1 MPCDKHWDQT
11 QIFTLPYSASTDF
24 LVMEWIE
31 AIFQG
36 SVSKGDGNLF
46 VIIIFVQQVSVMV
59 SILEQIS
66 RPTFLSVNFNKW
78 HEESFFT
85 MPRPFFISKY
95 TKIKRAALLLIGYIE
110 FRFIKWWD
118 VKFVVPMY
126 VPGYIEK
133 LGKER
138 QK

>member
-1 MPCDKHWDQT
+1 MPFDNKYLDQT
-11 QIFTLPYSASTDF
+11 KIQILLHSASTDF

-66 RPTFLSVNFNKW
+66 RPTFLSVNFNK
-78 HEESFFT
+78 
-85 MPRPFFISKY
+85 
-95 TKIKRAALLLIGYIE
+95 
-110 FRFIKWWD
+110 
-118 VKFVVPMY
+118 
-126 VPGYIEK
+126 
-133 LGKER
+133 
-138 QK
+138 